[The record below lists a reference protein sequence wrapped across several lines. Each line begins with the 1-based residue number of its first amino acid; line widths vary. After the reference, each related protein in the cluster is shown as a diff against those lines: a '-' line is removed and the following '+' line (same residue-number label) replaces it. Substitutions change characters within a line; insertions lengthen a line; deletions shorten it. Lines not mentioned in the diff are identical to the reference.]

1 MGVPGVTPSPIASP
15 SLKMLSPAQSAP
27 QPAPDTPTS
36 VIAQLTTHLLDVERV
51 RSERVLNGVRAVVL
65 VLLAA
70 VSALYATRLTPSLNR
85 VNVGV
90 LLPMLFWTVGQQ
102 MLFHRRGHA
111 PRWLSTLNAIVDTTA
126 LTVLLAG
133 YGVFGRAE
141 LAVKSPMFLAYTVII
156 AAQSLTNS
164 WRRAAG
170 VSALAIVEYGALV
183 TLLVL
188 TGHLA
193 LVGNPLDT
201 PIMAGSSLFD
211 EGARMFFLGV
221 AGGAATYATARQA
234 QTLRRALTAQ
244 VQRDAEER
252 ALAVRLQEA
261 DKLAAVG
268 TLAATVVHEVNNPLA
283 SISML
288 AEMLKT
294 TPLNASQREDV
305 DGIIKESRRTAAVVR
320 DLLRV
325 SHPRE
330 ARDEA
335 ISLSRVANQALAV
348 LRPLLRDQRVS
359 IQTELPEGLPTIR
372 GFASRLEQIVL
383 NLVINAVQAME
394 GRSEPRVVRITTG
407 GDLTQ
412 VWLCVEDTGPGFAP
426 GVADR
431 VFDRFFTTKPVG
443 KGTGLGLWIAR
454 EIITEH
460 GGTVTAENRAEGG
473 ARFRLRFPIALE
485 PKARLSA

>member
-1 MGVPGVTPSPIASP
+1 MFPPSPLAP
-15 SLKMLSPAQSAP
+15 RPAA
-27 QPAPDTPTS
+27 ADTPTS
-36 VIAQLTTHLLDVERV
+36 AIAQLTTHLLDVERV

-65 VLLAA
+65 VLLAV
-70 VSALYATRLTPSLNR
+70 VSAVYATRLTHTLNR
-85 VNVGV
+85 VNAAV
-90 LLPMLFWTVGQQ
+90 LLPMLLWTIGQQ
-102 MLFHRRGHA
+102 LGFHRRGCA
-111 PRWLSTLNAIVDTTA
+111 PRWLSTVNAIVDTTA
-126 LTVLLAG
+126 LTLLLAG
-133 YGVFGRAE
+133 YGLFGRAE

-156 AAQSLTNS
+156 AAQTLTTS

-170 VSALAIVEYGALV
+170 VSALAVAQYGILV
-183 TLLVL
+183 SVLVSMGHLVL
-188 TGHLA
+188 
-193 LVGNPLDT
+193 VSNPLDT
-201 PIMAGSSLFD
+201 PTMPGSSLFD
-211 EGARMFFLGV
+211 EGARMFFLAV

-234 QTLRRALTAQ
+234 QTLRRGLTAQ

-283 SISML
+283 SITML

-294 TPLNASQREDV
+294 TPLTASQREDV
-305 DGIIKESRRTAAVVR
+305 DGIIKEARRTAQVVR

-330 ARDEA
+330 ARHDA
-335 ISLSRVANQALAV
+335 ISLSQVASGALTV
-348 LRPLLRDQRVS
+348 LRPLLREHRVS
-359 IQTELPEGLPTIR
+359 IQAELPDDLPTIR
-372 GFASRLEQIVL
+372 GFASRLEHIVL

-394 GRSEPRVVRITTG
+394 GRSGPRIVRLTSG
-407 GDLTQ
+407 GDVTQ
-412 VWLCVEDTGPGFAP
+412 VWLCVEDNGPGFAP
-426 GVADR
+426 GVAER
-431 VFDRFFTTKPVG
+431 IFERFFTTKPVG

-460 GGTVTAENRAEGG
+460 GGTLTADNRPEGG
-473 ARFRLRFPIALE
+473 ARFLLRFPLIE

>member
-1 MGVPGVTPSPIASP
+1 MVPPPGFAQQPSAV
-15 SLKMLSPAQSAP
+15 
-27 QPAPDTPTS
+27 DTPTS
-36 VIAQLTTHLLDVERV
+36 LIAQLTSHLLDVERV

-65 VLLAA
+65 VLLAIA
-70 VSALYATRLTPSLNR
+70 SALYATRLTPSLNR
-85 VNVGV
+85 VNVAV
-90 LLPMLFWTVGQQ
+90 LLPMLLWTAGQQ
-102 MLFHRRGHA
+102 LVFHRRGRA

-141 LAVKSPMFLAYTVII
+141 LAVKSPMFLAYTVVI

-170 VSALAIVEYGALV
+170 VSALAIAEYGALV
-183 TLLVL
+183 TLLVVTSRL
-188 TGHLA
+188 V

-211 EGARMFFLGV
+211 EGARMFFLAV

-294 TPLNASQREDV
+294 TPLTASQREDV
-305 DGIIKESRRTAAVVR
+305 DGIIKESRRTAEVVR

-330 ARDEA
+330 ARDDG
-335 ISLSRVANQALAV
+335 ISLSRVATQALAV

-359 IQTELPEGLPTIR
+359 IQAELPEGLPTIR

-394 GRSEPRVVRITTG
+394 GRSGPRVVRVTTG
-407 GDLTQ
+407 GDPTQ
-412 VWLCVEDTGPGFAP
+412 VWLCVEDTGPGFGP
-426 GVADR
+426 GVAER

-460 GGTVTAENRAEGG
+460 GGTVTAENRDEGG
-473 ARFRLRFPIALE
+473 ARFRLRFPIAIE

>member
-1 MGVPGVTPSPIASP
+1 MASP
-15 SLKMLSPAQSAP
+15 FVEMLPPAESA
-27 QPAPDTPTS
+27 QPAADTPTS

-51 RSERVLNGVRAVVL
+51 RSERVLNGVRMVVL
-65 VLLAA
+65 LLLAI
-70 VSALYATRLTPSLNR
+70 VSALYATRLTSSLNR
-85 VNVGV
+85 VNAGV
-90 LLPMLFWTVGQQ
+90 LLPMLIWTVGQQ
-102 MLFHRRGHA
+102 MLFHGKGRA

-141 LAVKSPMFLAYTVII
+141 LAVKSPMFLAYTVVI

-170 VSALAIVEYGALV
+170 VSTLAIVEYGALV
-183 TLLVL
+183 TLLVS

-201 PIMAGSSLFD
+201 PIMPGSSLFD
-211 EGARMFFLGV
+211 EGARMFFLAI

-234 QTLRRALTAQ
+234 QTLRRALIAQ
-244 VQRDAEER
+244 VQRDAEQR

-283 SISML
+283 SILML

-294 TPLNASQREDV
+294 TPLTASQREDV
-305 DGIIKESRRTAAVVR
+305 DGIIKESRRTAEVVR

-335 ISLSRVANQALAV
+335 ISLSRVATQALGV

-359 IQTELPEGLPTIR
+359 IQTELPDGLPTIR
-372 GFASRLEQIVL
+372 GFACRLEQIVL

-394 GRSEPRVVRITTG
+394 GRNGPRLVRITTG
-407 GDLTQ
+407 GDLTE
-412 VWLCVEDTGPGFAP
+412 VWLCVEDSGPGFPP
-426 GVADR
+426 GIAER

-473 ARFRLRFPIALE
+473 ARFRLRFPIAVE

>member
-1 MGVPGVTPSPIASP
+1 MARPSFE
-15 SLKMLSPAQSAP
+15 MLPPAESAP
-27 QPAPDTPTS
+27 QSTPDTPTS

-85 VNVGV
+85 VNLGV
-90 LLPMLFWTVGQQ
+90 LLPMLLWTVGQQ
-102 MLFHRRGHA
+102 AFFHRRGHA
-111 PRWLSTLNAIVDTTA
+111 PRWLSTVNAIVDTTA

-133 YGVFGRAE
+133 YGVFDRAE
-141 LAVKSPMFLAYTVII
+141 LAVKSPMFLAYTLII

-164 WRRAAG
+164 GRRAAG

-183 TLLVL
+183 TLLVG

-211 EGARMFFLGV
+211 EGARIFFLAV

-268 TLAATVVHEVNNPLA
+268 TLAATVVHEVNNPLT

-288 AEMLKT
+288 AEMLKS

-335 ISLSRVANQALAV
+335 ISLSRVATQALAV

-359 IQTELPEGLPTIR
+359 IQTELPDELPTIR

-394 GRSEPRVVRITTG
+394 GRSGPRLVRITTG
-407 GDLTQ
+407 GDSTQ
-412 VWLCVEDTGPGFAP
+412 VWLCVEDNGPGFAP
-426 GVADR
+426 GVAER

-460 GGTVTAENRAEGG
+460 GGTVTAENRPEGG

>member
-1 MGVPGVTPSPIASP
+1 
-15 SLKMLSPAQSAP
+15 MLSPSGSVHQPSAG
-27 QPAPDTPTS
+27 DTPTS
-36 VIAQLTTHLLDVERV
+36 GIAQLTAHLLDVERM
-51 RSERVLNGVRAVVL
+51 RSERVLNGVRGVVL
-65 VLLAA
+65 VLLAV
-70 VSALYATRLTPSLNR
+70 VSALYATRLTPTLNR
-85 VNVGV
+85 VNAAV
-90 LLPMLFWTVGQQ
+90 LLPMLLWTIGQQ
-102 MLFHRRGHA
+102 MAFHHRGRA

-126 LTVLLAG
+126 LSLLLAG

-141 LAVKSPMFLAYTVII
+141 LAVKSPMFLAYTVIV
-156 AAQSLTNS
+156 AAQTLTSS

-170 VSALAIVEYGALV
+170 VSVLAIAEYGVLV
-183 TLLVL
+183 TLLVA
-188 TGHLA
+188 TGRLI
-193 LVGNPLDT
+193 LGNNPLDT
-201 PIMAGSSLFD
+201 VFMPGSTLFD
-211 EGARMFFLGV
+211 EGARMFFLAV
-221 AGGAATYATARQA
+221 AGGAATYATSRQA

-294 TPLNASQREDV
+294 TPLTPGQREDV
-305 DGIIKESRRTAAVVR
+305 DGIIKEARRTAEVVR

-330 ARDEA
+330 TRRDA
-335 ISLSRVANQALAV
+335 ISLSQIATDALTV
-348 LRPLLRDQRVS
+348 LRPLLREHRVS
-359 IQTELPEGLPTIR
+359 IQAELPEELPTIR

-394 GRSEPRVVRITTG
+394 GRSGPRIVRLTSG
-407 GDLTQ
+407 GDVTQ
-412 VWLCVEDTGPGFAP
+412 VWLSVEDTGPGFAP
-426 GVADR
+426 GVAER
-431 VFDRFFTTKPVG
+431 IFERFFTTKPVG

-473 ARFRLRFPIALE
+473 ARFLLRFPIAIE
-485 PKARLSA
+485 PRARLSA

>member
-1 MGVPGVTPSPIASP
+1 MPSPTGFVRQPDAS
-15 SLKMLSPAQSAP
+15 
-27 QPAPDTPTS
+27 DTPTS
-36 VIAQLTTHLLDVERV
+36 AVAQLTTHLLDVERV
-51 RSERVLNGVRAVVL
+51 RSERVLNGVRGVVL
-65 VLLAA
+65 LLLAVA
-70 VSALYATRLTPSLNR
+70 SALYGTRLTPTLNR
-85 VNVGV
+85 VNVAV
-90 LLPMLFWTVGQQ
+90 LLPMLLWTIGQQ
-102 MLFHRRGHA
+102 MAFHRRGQA
-111 PRWLSTLNAIVDTTA
+111 PQWLSTLNAIVDTTA

-156 AAQSLTNS
+156 AAQTLTTS

-170 VSALAIVEYGALV
+170 VSTLAIVEYGALV
-183 TLLVL
+183 TLLVM
-188 TGHLA
+188 TGRLA
-193 LVGNPLDT
+193 LVGSPLDT

-211 EGARMFFLGV
+211 EGARMFFLAV

-268 TLAATVVHEVNNPLA
+268 TLSATVVHEVNNPLA

-305 DGIIKESRRTAAVVR
+305 DGIIKEARRTAEVVR

-330 ARDEA
+330 ARHDA
-335 ISLSRVANQALAV
+335 ISLSRVATQALAV
-348 LRPLLRDQRVS
+348 LRPLLREHRVS
-359 IQTELPEGLPTIR
+359 IETELPDAVPTIR

-394 GRSEPRVVRITTG
+394 GRNGPRTVRLSSG
-407 GDLTQ
+407 GDVTQ
-412 VWLCVEDTGPGFAP
+412 VWLCVEDNGPGFAP
-426 GVADR
+426 GVAER
-431 VFDRFFTTKPVG
+431 IFDRFFTTKPVG

-473 ARFRLRFPIALE
+473 ARFLLRFPIAIE